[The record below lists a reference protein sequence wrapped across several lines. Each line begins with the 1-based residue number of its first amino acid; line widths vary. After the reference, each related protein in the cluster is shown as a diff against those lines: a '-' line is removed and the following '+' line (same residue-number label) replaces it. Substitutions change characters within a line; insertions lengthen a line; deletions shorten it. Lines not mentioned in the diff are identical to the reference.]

1 VGVGVDWSRRDRLS
15 YGALGA
21 LAGLQVAVF
30 AFVLWKTQI
39 RTPFEDMLQWL
50 HAYQR
55 YRHGGDLTTYLFGFF
70 QEHRL
75 VWMKLLTAVDASVF
89 RSSGV
94 MFIAVGTLATVGIA
108 VLLTREVMRGLT
120 GRGPVTA
127 LAWLCPMLVLTAPSG
142 VDCSVPVNAV
152 YPLTVLFVVGA
163 CVLFDGRGEAAGRV
177 GVRRCVAVVL
187 AAAAGLANAVGLL
200 AWPVLLWSAWRGR
213 AGPRWLIAI
222 AVVGGGYGLAYLSGL
237 PLPSGAV
244 APSAP
249 DAVAKLFFY
258 VFAYLGLPL
267 SRLAALRVAG
277 EAWGAML
284 VAAGVAAVIRVG
296 LVARQATR
304 LERIATGLI
313 LFSVGGAV
321 LAALGRSGYA
331 AEIPVRYTVLV
342 IPLHV
347 GLLAL
352 VLDWVGGRP
361 VMVQRPGVV
370 LACGIAA
377 GVVLLAQQ
385 VVVGRS
391 AIVVA
396 ATMRGT
402 IDRFYAGVH
411 DPDIQR
417 LVFQSGLDQADAIV
431 ADLRRDGLLA
441 R

>member
-1 VGVGVDWSRRDRLS
+1 
-15 YGALGA
+15 
-21 LAGLQVAVF
+21 
-30 AFVLWKTQI
+30 
-39 RTPFEDMLQWL
+39 
-50 HAYQR
+50 
-55 YRHGGDLTTYLFGFF
+55 
-70 QEHRL
+70 
-75 VWMKLLTAVDASVF
+75 
-89 RSSGV
+89 
-94 MFIAVGTLATVGIA
+94 
-108 VLLTREVMRGLT
+108 
-120 GRGPVTA
+120 
-127 LAWLCPMLVLTAPSG
+127 
-142 VDCSVPVNAV
+142 
-152 YPLTVLFVVGA
+152 
-163 CVLFDGRGEAAGRV
+163 
-177 GVRRCVAVVL
+177 
-187 AAAAGLANAVGLL
+187 
-200 AWPVLLWSAWRGR
+200 
-213 AGPRWLIAI
+213 LIAI